1 MMTTTRNRRLVSR
14 DYASAPSRLSSLGR
28 PEAMGPGMLPSQR
41 IAHELIAAER
51 TLASIETHYLEA
63 RRRVAESARAAGG
76 DGGRA
81 PLALVESQRDDGR
94 ERVQR
99 LRHQLYEERRREILL
114 SSGPEAATAQ
124 RMPSDSANAGRRRTL
139 LNRLLRRR

>member
-1 MMTTTRNRRLVSR
+1 
-14 DYASAPSRLSSLGR
+14 
-28 PEAMGPGMLPSQR
+28 MLPSQR

-51 TLASIETHYLEA
+51 TLASMEAHYLEA
-63 RRRVAESARAAGG
+63 RRLAESAPATGG
-76 DGGRA
+76 DGGRGS
-81 PLALVESQRDDGR
+81 LALVESQRDDGR

-114 SSGPEAATAQ
+114 SSEPNAATTQ
-124 RMPSDSANAGRRRTL
+124 RLPRDAANAGRRRTL